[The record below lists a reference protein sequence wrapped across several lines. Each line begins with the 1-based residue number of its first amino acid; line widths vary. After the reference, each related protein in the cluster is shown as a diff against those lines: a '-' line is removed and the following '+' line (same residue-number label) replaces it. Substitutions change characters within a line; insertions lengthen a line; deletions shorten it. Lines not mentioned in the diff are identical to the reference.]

1 MDPALATVAALE
13 ARLGIPPGTLAGAD
27 LAKAQADLEDASN
40 LVRAET
46 RRSWLDDTNTPNA
59 PGPVVTIVLKAAL
72 RCYRNAEEYSSET
85 EDGYTWRREPDSVT
99 PYLIPAEIRL
109 LRRYSATSTGL
120 YTLPTTRTEVGDPY
134 YLEDQYGGDPIL
146 VHDPDYRGP
155 W

>member
-1 MDPALATVAALE
+1 MEPALATIAALE
-13 ARLGIPPGTLAGAD
+13 ARLGVAPGTLYGVD

-46 RRSWLDDTNTPNA
+46 GRSWLDQNGQPNA
-59 PGPVVTIVLKAAL
+59 PGPVVTVVLKAAL

-99 PYLIPAEIRL
+99 PYLIEAEIQL
-109 LRRYSATSTGL
+109 LRRYAVSSSKL
-120 YTLPTTRTEVGDPY
+120 YTLPTTRSEVGDPY

-146 VHDPDYRGP
+146 VHDPDYGGA

>member
-1 MDPALATVAALE
+1 MEPALATIAALE
-13 ARLGIPPGTLAGAD
+13 ARLGVAPGTLDGVD

-46 RRSWLDDTNTPNA
+46 GRSWLDANNQPNA
-59 PGPVVTIVLKAAL
+59 PGPVVTVVLKAAL

-99 PYLIPAEIRL
+99 PYLIEAEIQL
-109 LRRYSATSTGL
+109 LRRYAVSSSKL
-120 YTLPTTRTEVGDPY
+120 YTLPTTRSEVGDPY

-146 VHDPDYRGP
+146 VHDPDYGGP